1 MSSSRGWTLLS
12 PATARRLHR
21 QPSSAPGQSSRGGKS
36 GANATC
42 TAFAGAGGSSGSG
55 TAGDRKARFV
65 PLPVSGAADSGPF
78 FSGTGTVGGRAAWL
92 DWDAGLLA
100 GVAGLL
106 GPVRARTRRRSERLD
121 RLFLRP
127 ACGVPLFCLLMAGV
141 LFLTFG
147 PVGETLSAGF
157 SRLLLALPAALVAR
171 LPSGAPEW
179 LRSLLREGV
188 LGGVGAVL
196 SFLPR
201 LALLFFFQA
210 ALEQSGLLARVN
222 RLADPL
228 LRRFGLRGD
237 AVTPLLLGFGCSVP
251 AVLCTRGMKDARAR
265 ERCARF
271 VPAVACS
278 ARMPLCLTV
287 ADCCFPGAGW
297 MVCGAVWLFSGRCF
311 LGFCALTAGRGRR
324 SPPALHADPLPRWR
338 LPAPRELAGSVLEQ
352 VLHFAGRAGGLILLF
367 SVLVWLLSSFR
378 PGQAAPVAP
387 GQSLLAALGGAMAP
401 LLRPIGLGDW
411 RIAAALL
418 AGVGAKEA
426 ALSTLGVLLG
436 GGARPLSEAIA
447 ASGLLTP
454 ASALSLL
461 VFYTLYFP
469 CAATVAVLGRGQRR
483 WLWLPL
489 VFAYLLAFLVFRL
502 SGG

>member
-1 MSSSRGWTLLS
+1 M
-12 PATARRLHR
+12 P
-21 QPSSAPGQSSRGGKS
+21 RGGKS
-36 GANATC
+36 GTNVTC
-42 TAFAGAGGSSGSG
+42 TAFAGAGGSPGSG
-55 TAGDRKARFV
+55 AAGDRKARFV

-100 GVAGLL
+100 GVASLL
-106 GPVRARTRRRSERLD
+106 GPVRARTRRRSEWLD

-297 MVCGAVWLFSGRCF
+297 MVCGAVWLFSGLCF
-311 LGFCALTAGRGRR
+311 LGFCALTAGRDRR
-324 SPPALHADPLPRWR
+324 SPPTLHADPLPRWR
-338 LPAPRELAGSVLEQ
+338 LPAPHELAGSVLEQ